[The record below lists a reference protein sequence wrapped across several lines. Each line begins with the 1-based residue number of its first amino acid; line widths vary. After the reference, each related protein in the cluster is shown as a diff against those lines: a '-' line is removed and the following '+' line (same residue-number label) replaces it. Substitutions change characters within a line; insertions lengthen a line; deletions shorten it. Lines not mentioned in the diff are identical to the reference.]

1 MKLKNVIYQSD
12 FNIIGGTEQFVYY
25 LVKKYAKKYDLTVL
39 YKTGHSNQIRRIR
52 EYCDCIQYTGQRIE
66 CEKLFTGWD
75 ISVIDRIKA
84 DEYYEM
90 IHADYK
96 RQGITPRTHP
106 RIKEYI
112 AVSQAA
118 ADSWEELTGIKC
130 KVIYNPLAL
139 DKPNKVIHLVSATRL
154 TAEKGKHRMDIL
166 ADKLTE
172 AGISFQWTVF
182 TNSKED
188 FKNPNVIK
196 MSPRLDITDF
206 IADADY
212 LVQLSDSEAYC
223 YSVNEALTLG
233 TPVIVTDLP
242 TFREEGVVEG
252 KTGYLLPLDMNCDV
266 EKIKDIPQFDYK
278 PKADSWGKM
287 FAKGKPKPRII
298 KEDYL
303 VEALDTFEKLH
314 IIDNELKRI
323 PKAGERYKVSED
335 RLYVLLGDN
344 RFKQAFVKEVSE

>member
-154 TAEKGKHRMDIL
+154 TAEKGKWRMDIL
-166 ADKLTE
+166 ADKMTE
-172 AGISFQWTVF
+172 AGIPFQWTVF
-182 TNSKED
+182 TNSKEE

-196 MSPRLDITDF
+196 MPPRLDITDF

-233 TPVIVTDLP
+233 TAVIVTDLP
-242 TFREEGVVEG
+242 TFREEGVEEG

-266 EKIKDIPQFDYK
+266 EMIRNIPKFEYK
-278 PKADSWGKM
+278 PKADTWSKM
-287 FAKGKPKPRII
+287 FAKGKATNKEI
-298 KEDYL
+298 KDEYL
-303 VEALDTFEKLH
+303 VEALDTYERLH
-314 IIDNELKRI
+314 IIDSELGRI
-323 PKAGERYKVSED
+323 PKKGEQFRVSLD
-335 RLYVLLGDN
+335 RLFVLLGDN
-344 RFKQAFVKEVSE
+344 PQNRVFVKEVV